1 MKLDLAV
8 CQFRPF
14 KADVEASLAEAA
26 RVFERVEA
34 MKPRPRMLVF
44 PETALTGYF
53 LEGGVREHSMT
64 AEQLLERLNGL
75 FLSGSARPDG
85 ALLEVVIGFF
95 ELYRDRVYNSALCAR
110 LGEEP
115 AVLHVHRKVF
125 LPTYGVFQE
134 ERFVDPGHTVRAF
147 DTSWGRAAILI
158 CEDVF
163 HSLSSTLAALDGA
176 QLILVPSA
184 SPARGFEPGPGVPA
198 NVVRWDR
205 VLRTI
210 AEEHGIFV
218 AAAQILGFEGGK
230 GFPGG
235 SVVFGP
241 RGDAIARAPLWEEA
255 LLGVQLD
262 LREIS
267 AARVGQPLLADL
279 ERALPGLLLH
289 LPRTAESRR
298 PGGEDPEWRGGGGS
312 SS

>member
-1 MKLDLAV
+1 MKLDLAI
-8 CQFRPF
+8 CQFRPV

-34 MKPRPRMLVF
+34 MTPRPDLLVF

-53 LEGGVREHSMT
+53 LEGGVREHAMT
-64 AEQLLERLNGL
+64 AERMLERLNGL
-75 FLSGSARPDG
+75 YLSGAARPAD
-85 ALLEVVIGFF
+85 ASLEIVIGFF
-95 ELYRDRVYNSALCAR
+95 ELYRDRVYNSAFCAR
-110 LGEEP
+110 LGENP
-115 AVLHVHRKVF
+115 AILHVHRKVF

-163 HSLSSTLAALDGA
+163 HSISSTLAALDGA

-184 SPARGFEPGPGVPA
+184 SPARGFEPGPGVPG

-210 AEEHGIFV
+210 AEEHGVFV
-218 AAAQILGFEGGK
+218 GAVQILGFEGGK

-241 RGDAIARAPLWEEA
+241 GGAAIARAPLWEEA
-255 LLGVQLD
+255 LLGMRLD

-289 LPRTAESRR
+289 RPRGTEGGR
-298 PGGEDPEWRGGGGS
+298 PSGHEPEDSEGS
-312 SS
+312 DSS

>member
-1 MKLDLAV
+1 MKLDLAI
-8 CQFRPF
+8 CQFRPV
-14 KADVEASLAEAA
+14 KADPEASLAELG
-26 RVFERVEA
+26 RVFAGIDGLE
-34 MKPRPRMLVF
+34 PRPRLIVF

-53 LEGGVREHSMT
+53 LEGGVREHATTS
-64 AEQLLERLNGL
+64 ERLLERLNERY
-75 FLSGSARPDG
+75 LSATGDGGSAP
-85 ALLEVVIGFF
+85 LEVAIGFF
-95 ELYRDRVYNSALCAR
+95 ELYRDRVFNSALYAR
-110 LGEEP
+110 LGDAP
-115 AVLHVHRKVF
+115 QTLHVHRKVF

-147 DTSWGRAAILI
+147 DTSWGRAALLI

-176 QLILVPSA
+176 QLIIVPSA

-210 AEEHGIFV
+210 AEEHGVFV
-218 AAAQILGFEGGK
+218 AAVQILGFEGGK

-241 RGDAIARAPLWEEA
+241 RGRALARAPLWEEA
-255 LLGVQLD
+255 LLNVQLD

-267 AARVGQPLLADL
+267 AARVDQPLLADL
-279 ERALPGLLLH
+279 ERALPGLLEH
-289 LPRTAESRR
+289 RPR
-298 PGGEDPEWRGGGGS
+298 GDGEDSP
-312 SS
+312 

>member
-1 MKLDLAV
+1 MKLDLAI
-8 CQFRPF
+8 CQFRPV

-26 RVFERVEA
+26 RVFERLEA
-34 MKPRPRMLVF
+34 MKPRPQMLVF

-53 LEGGVREHSMT
+53 LEGGVREHAMT
-64 AEQLLERLNGL
+64 AEHLLETLNGVY
-75 FLSGSARPDG
+75 LSVADRPTG
-85 ALLEVVIGFF
+85 AALEVVIGFF
-95 ELYRDRVYNSALCAR
+95 ELYRDRVYNSSLCAR
-110 LGEEP
+110 LGEDP
-115 AVLHVHRKVF
+115 AILHVHRKVF

-147 DTSWGRAAILI
+147 DTSWGRAAMLI

-184 SPARGFEPGPGVPA
+184 SPARGFEPGPGVPG

-210 AEEHGIFV
+210 AEEHGVFV
-218 AAAQILGFEGGK
+218 AAVQILGFEGSK

-241 RGDAIARAPLWEEA
+241 KGEAIARAPLWEEA
-255 LLGVQLD
+255 LLAMRLD

-267 AARVGQPLLADL
+267 AARVGAPLLADL
-279 ERALPGLLLH
+279 ERALPGLLQH
-289 LPRTAESRR
+289 RPRATEDAPPSSEPRASRR
-298 PGGEDPEWRGGGGS
+298 DDAS
-312 SS
+312 S

>member
-1 MKLDLAV
+1 MKVDLAI
-8 CQFRPF
+8 CQFRPV
-14 KADVEASLAEAA
+14 KGDVEASLAEAA
-26 RVFERVEA
+26 RVFERVA
-34 MKPRPRMLVF
+34 ALQPRPHMLVF

-53 LEGGVREHSMT
+53 LEGGVREQAMT
-64 AEQLLERLNGL
+64 ADQLVERLNEL
-75 FLSGSARPDG
+75 YLPTIGSDSEGR
-85 ALLEVVIGFF
+85 LEVVIGFF
-95 ELYRDRVYNSALCAR
+95 ELFRDRVFNSALCAR
-110 LGEEP
+110 LGP
-115 AVLHVHRKVF
+115 APKVLHVHRKVF

-147 DTSWGRAAILI
+147 DTGWGRAALLI

-163 HSLSSTLAALDGA
+163 HSISSTLAALHGA
-176 QLILVPSA
+176 QLIIVPSA
-184 SPARGFEPGPGVPA
+184 SPARGFQPGPGVPA
-198 NVVRWDR
+198 NVLRWDR

-210 AEEHGIFV
+210 AEEHGVFV

-241 RGDAIARAPLWEEA
+241 HGRALARAPLWEEA
-255 LLGVQLD
+255 LLNVQLD

-267 AARVGQPLLADL
+267 AARVDQPLLADL

-289 LPRTAESRR
+289 RARREGELPPDGGVLEAED
-298 PGGEDPEWRGGGGS
+298 GGRS

>member
-1 MKLDLAV
+1 MKLDLAI
-8 CQFRPF
+8 CQFRPV

-34 MKPRPRMLVF
+34 MTPRPDLLVF

-53 LEGGVREHSMT
+53 LEGGVREHAMT
-64 AEQLLERLNGL
+64 AERMLERLNGL
-75 FLSGSARPDG
+75 YLSGAARPAD
-85 ALLEVVIGFF
+85 APLEIVIGFF
-95 ELYRDRVYNSALCAR
+95 ELYRDRVYNSAFCAR
-110 LGEEP
+110 LGENP
-115 AVLHVHRKVF
+115 VILHVHRKVF

-163 HSLSSTLAALDGA
+163 HSISSTLAALDGA

-184 SPARGFEPGPGVPA
+184 SPARGFEPGPGVPG

-210 AEEHGIFV
+210 AEEHGVFV
-218 AAAQILGFEGGK
+218 GAVQILGFEGGK

-241 RGDAIARAPLWEEA
+241 RGEAIARAPLWEEA
-255 LLGVQLD
+255 LLGMRLD

-289 LPRTAESRR
+289 RPRGTEGGR
-298 PGGEDPEWRGGGGS
+298 PSGHEPEDSEGS
-312 SS
+312 DSS

>member
-1 MKLDLAV
+1 MKLDLAI
-8 CQFRPF
+8 CQFRPV

-34 MKPRPRMLVF
+34 MKPRPGMLVF

-53 LEGGVREHSMT
+53 LEGGVREHAMT
-64 AEQLLERLNGL
+64 AERLLERLNGL
-75 FLSGSARPDG
+75 YLSGADRPAG
-85 ALLEVVIGFF
+85 AALEVVIGFF

-110 LGEEP
+110 LGEDP
-115 AVLHVHRKVF
+115 AILHVHRKVF

-147 DTSWGRAAILI
+147 DTSWGRAAMLI

-184 SPARGFEPGPGVPA
+184 SPARGFEPGPGVPG

-210 AEEHGIFV
+210 AEEHGVFV
-218 AAAQILGFEGGK
+218 AAVQILGFEGGK

-241 RGDAIARAPLWEEA
+241 RGEAIARAPLWEEA
-255 LLGVQLD
+255 LLGTRLD
-262 LREIS
+262 LRDIS
-267 AARVGQPLLADL
+267 AARVGAPLLADL

-289 LPRTAESRR
+289 RPRGTEGGR
-298 PGGEDPEWRGGGGS
+298 PRGHEPDAGGTDDATS
-312 SS
+312 

>member
-1 MKLDLAV
+1 MKLDLAI
-8 CQFRPF
+8 CQFRPV

-34 MKPRPRMLVF
+34 MTPRPDLLVF

-53 LEGGVREHSMT
+53 LEGGVREHAMT
-64 AEQLLERLNGL
+64 AESMLERLNGL
-75 FLSGSARPDG
+75 YLSGAARPAD
-85 ALLEVVIGFF
+85 APLEIVIGFF
-95 ELYRDRVYNSALCAR
+95 ELYRDRVYNSAFCAR
-110 LGEEP
+110 LGENP
-115 AVLHVHRKVF
+115 AILHVHRKVF

-163 HSLSSTLAALDGA
+163 HSISSTLAALDGA

-184 SPARGFEPGPGVPA
+184 SPARGFEPGPGVPG

-210 AEEHGIFV
+210 AEEHGVFV
-218 AAAQILGFEGGK
+218 GAVQILGFEGGK

-241 RGDAIARAPLWEEA
+241 RGEAIARAPLWEEA
-255 LLGVQLD
+255 LLGMRLD

-289 LPRTAESRR
+289 RPRGTEGGR
-298 PGGEDPEWRGGGGS
+298 PSGHEPEDSEGS
-312 SS
+312 DSS

>member
-1 MKLDLAV
+1 MKLDLAI
-8 CQFRPF
+8 CQFRPV

-34 MKPRPRMLVF
+34 MTPRPDLLVF

-53 LEGGVREHSMT
+53 LEGGVREHAMT
-64 AEQLLERLNGL
+64 AESMLERLNGL
-75 FLSGSARPDG
+75 YLSGAARPAD
-85 ALLEVVIGFF
+85 APLEIVIGFF

-110 LGEEP
+110 LGENP
-115 AVLHVHRKVF
+115 AILHVHRKVF

-163 HSLSSTLAALDGA
+163 HSISSTLAALDGA

-184 SPARGFEPGPGVPA
+184 SPARGFEPGPGVPG

-210 AEEHGIFV
+210 AEEHGVFV
-218 AAAQILGFEGGK
+218 GAVQILGFEGGK

-241 RGDAIARAPLWEEA
+241 RGEAIARAPLWEEA
-255 LLGVQLD
+255 LLGMRLD

-289 LPRTAESRR
+289 RPRGTEGGR
-298 PGGEDPEWRGGGGS
+298 PSGHEPEDSEGS
-312 SS
+312 DSS

>member
-1 MKLDLAV
+1 MKLDLAI
-8 CQFRPF
+8 CQFRPV

-34 MKPRPRMLVF
+34 MTPRPDLLVF

-53 LEGGVREHSMT
+53 LEGGVREHAMT
-64 AEQLLERLNGL
+64 AESMLERLNGL
-75 FLSGSARPDG
+75 YLSGAARPAD
-85 ALLEVVIGFF
+85 APLEIVIGFF

-110 LGEEP
+110 LGENP
-115 AVLHVHRKVF
+115 AILHVHRKVF

-163 HSLSSTLAALDGA
+163 HSISSTLAALDGA

-184 SPARGFEPGPGVPA
+184 SPARGFEPGPGVPG

-210 AEEHGIFV
+210 AEEHGVFV
-218 AAAQILGFEGGK
+218 GAVQILGFEGGK
-230 GFPGG
+230 GFSGG

-241 RGDAIARAPLWEEA
+241 RGEAIARAPLWEEA
-255 LLGVQLD
+255 LLGMRLD

-289 LPRTAESRR
+289 RPRGTEGGR
-298 PGGEDPEWRGGGGS
+298 PSGHEPEDSEGS
-312 SS
+312 DSS